1 MRKTT
6 PTGVERGWVSLHT
19 VTGLERRRRKG
30 LEPSRRLSET
40 TEPLHLSAFRV
51 VVPAAQVTKR
61 AARCKSAATFVT
73 HGAPEPVRGPVRYLR
88 APPPPHMFR
97 KPADR
102 RTHVPATQ
110 RSAVRSPL
118 LKALA
123 LRSPVTADAET
134 GGASVTVASVAIAD
148 IGGVNGAAG
157 DRAKHAARRGNG
169 TVRTGAGTT
178 ADGRAD
184 AGARRSRHRRGRAR
198 RTPSRVRR
206 EAPTRALRKCRGQ
219 CGAVRTTAP
228 DRGGKEERAA
238 PLDDDATRDALWP
251 MRRPGAP
258 GYRAGGLCPQ
268 GCR

>member
-1 MRKTT
+1 MYEGTVGASGVRKTT

-51 VVPAAQVTKR
+51 VVPAVQVTKR
-61 AARCKSAATFVT
+61 AARCKSAAAFVT
-73 HGAPEPVRGPVRYLR
+73 HGAPEPVRGPVRYLS
-88 APPPPHMFR
+88 ALPPPHMFR

-102 RTHVPATQ
+102 RAHVPATQ

-123 LRSPVTADAET
+123 LRSLVTADAET

-157 DRAKHAARRGNG
+157 
-169 TVRTGAGTT
+169 
-178 ADGRAD
+178 GRAD

-206 EAPTRALRKCRGQ
+206 EAPTRALRKCSGQ

-238 PLDDDATRDALWP
+238 PLDDDATRDALCRC
-251 MRRPGAP
+251 RRS
-258 GYRAGGLCPQ
+258 
-268 GCR
+268 